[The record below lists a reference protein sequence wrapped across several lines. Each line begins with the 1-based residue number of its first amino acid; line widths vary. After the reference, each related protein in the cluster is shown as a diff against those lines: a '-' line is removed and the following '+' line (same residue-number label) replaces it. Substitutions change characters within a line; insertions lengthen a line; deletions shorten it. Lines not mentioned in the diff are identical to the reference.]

1 MTIALHSEGG
11 ESVSINHLHVEKQ
24 GVVLL
29 LLLRAPRACR
39 FDRFPPLLACPAGLQ
54 WKNVF
59 LISQIDVIYTRTEV
73 CAIGRG

>member
-29 LLLRAPRACR
+29 LLRAPRAFH

-59 LISQIDVIYTRTEV
+59 LISQIDIIYTSTEV
-73 CAIGRG
+73 CAICRG

>member
-29 LLLRAPRACR
+29 LLRAPRA
-39 FDRFPPLLACPAGLQ
+39 FHLDRFPPCLLGCRRMHQFLAGPAGL
-54 WKNVF
+54 
-59 LISQIDVIYTRTEV
+59 
-73 CAIGRG
+73 